1 MWKVDPGIDF
11 QEVRAARYSSY
22 YVGMRI
28 LFSSA
33 LGRGHL
39 LPLLPLARA
48 FRQAGHD
55 VAVLTSGPM
64 RHLVESEAVDVL
76 VAGPSRAEVLG
87 EIQRRAD
94 ALIARDFF
102 EVSIVNGLTQSPPT
116 TTGLD
121 VHNNGL
127 R

>member
-1 MWKVDPGIDF
+1 M
-11 QEVRAARYSSY
+11 
-22 YVGMRI
+22 
-28 LFSSA
+28 
-33 LGRGHL
+33 
-39 LPLLPLARA
+39 
-48 FRQAGHD
+48 
-55 VAVLTSGPM
+55 
-64 RHLVESEAVDVL
+64 
-76 VAGPSRAEVLG
+76 AGPSRAEVLG